1 MKVLTTP
8 WKNEFLELVS
18 NSNTSIKITSPYVK
32 ENICSEIFKAKS
44 ETSKLELITTFKLMN
59 VYTGS
64 LDLSALELI
73 ISNNGVVKN
82 HSKLHS
88 KIYLFDDKKAVIT
101 SGNLTTGGL
110 LRNYEYGILIEDEST
125 VAKISDDFSALSNH
139 QNTGILKRSDINT
152 VRAILA
158 NVRKAETIKL
168 PSYKID
174 TPEDFFD
181 VIETPAE
188 AISATLSGWKLDVF
202 NCLNSF
208 ANQEFSLTRAYNF
221 EGLLQKKHPHNTK
234 IKDKIR
240 QQLQELRDFGLIE
253 FLDRGKYR
261 KLWK

>member
-1 MKVLTTP
+1 MKIFTTP

-18 NSNTSIKITSPYVK
+18 NSRTSIKITSPFVK

-44 ETSKLELITTFKLMN
+44 RSSTFELITTFKLMN

-73 ISNNGVVKN
+73 ISNSGVVKN

-88 KIYLFDDKKAVIT
+88 KIYLFDDEKAVIT

-125 VAKISDDFSALSNH
+125 VTTISDDFSALSNH
-139 QNTGILKRSDINT
+139 ENTGVLKRSDINT

-158 NVRKAETIKL
+158 NIPKTETIKL
-168 PSYKID
+168 PSYKFE

-181 VIETPAE
+181 VIEAPTE

-221 EGLLQKKHPHNTK
+221 EGLLRKKHPNNTK

-240 QQLQELRDFGLIE
+240 QQLQELRDSGLIE
-253 FLDRGKYR
+253 FLGRGRYR
-261 KLWK
+261 KLWR